1 MHTIRQ
7 TFGLSGFPKRDESA
21 HDAFGTGHSS
31 TSISA
36 GLGKPFFFFFP
47 LIMKLIKS
55 LSKIAT
61 HPTN

>member
-7 TFGLSGFPKRDESA
+7 SFGLSGFPKRDESA

-36 GLGKPFFFFFP
+36 GLGKPFFFFP
-47 LIMKLIKS
+47 S
-55 LSKIAT
+55 HHET
-61 HPTN
+61 HKVSV